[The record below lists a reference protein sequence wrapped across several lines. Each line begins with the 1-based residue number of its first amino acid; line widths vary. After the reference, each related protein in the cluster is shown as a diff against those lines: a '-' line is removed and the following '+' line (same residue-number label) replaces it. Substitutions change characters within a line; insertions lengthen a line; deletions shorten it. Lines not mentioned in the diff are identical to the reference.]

1 MNRFFE
7 IIKYSWKAKGRHGI
21 HSPFVYDLVDNCFQ
35 LALSK
40 NQLKT
45 VALKLGTKST
55 SIKLLTQLAK
65 HLGFRRVSTNLQSF
79 ETLQSF
85 LYQQNI
91 QVEVDALIFPK
102 EEEKEFPTSL
112 IFIECSQ
119 FDPSAW
125 ENILE
130 LIPSLDDQ
138 SMIVLSGI
146 RTKHFPLNDWNELIS
161 HFSFHFTADLFHFGL
176 LSKRTFQEKEH
187 FVLRY

>member
-1 MNRFFE
+1 VNRFFE
-7 IIKYSWKAKGRHGI
+7 SIKYSWKAKGRHGI

-40 NQLKT
+40 KQLKT
-45 VALKLGTKST
+45 VASKVGTKST
-55 SIKLLTQLAK
+55 SLKLLTQLSK
-65 HLGFRRVSTNLQSF
+65 HLGFGRVLTNLKEI

-85 LYQQNI
+85 LHQQNI
-91 QVEVDALIFPK
+91 QAEVDAFNYQ
-102 EEEKEFPTSL
+102 EKKGIEVKSRL

-119 FDPSAW
+119 FDPSSW

-130 LIPSLDDQ
+130 LIPTLNDHSL
-138 SMIVLSGI
+138 IVLSGI
-146 RTKHFPLNDWNELIS
+146 RTKHFPLNEWDKLIS
-161 HFSFHFTADLFHFGL
+161 HSSFHFTADLFHYGL